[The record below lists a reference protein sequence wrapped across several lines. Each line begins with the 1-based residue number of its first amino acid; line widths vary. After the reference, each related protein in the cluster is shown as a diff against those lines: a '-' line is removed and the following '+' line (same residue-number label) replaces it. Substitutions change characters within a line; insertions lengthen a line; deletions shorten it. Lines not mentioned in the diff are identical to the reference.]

1 MKDIEFLLSNCGII
15 RIEIPAKYGVTVYTT
30 SKKVNYNSLQEFEA
44 FVERCKAQKSK

>member
-15 RIEIPAKYGVTVYTT
+15 RIEISKKFGVTVYTEH
-30 SKKVNYNSLQEFEA
+30 KKVNYNSLQEFWE